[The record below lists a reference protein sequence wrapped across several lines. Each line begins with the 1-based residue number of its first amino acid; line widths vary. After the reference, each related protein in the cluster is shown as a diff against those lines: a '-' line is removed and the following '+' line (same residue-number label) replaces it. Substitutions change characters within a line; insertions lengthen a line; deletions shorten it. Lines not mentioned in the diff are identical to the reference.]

1 MANMKIKNKQIYK
14 DLKLGITKSSNVNI
28 DGRYFLGI
36 MYLGV
41 ARNRSQI
48 RVGLVWYH
56 LVLTFYWDNSG
67 D

>member
-1 MANMKIKNKQIYK
+1 MKIEPIYK
-14 DLKLGITKSSNVNI
+14 DLKFGITKSSNVNI

-36 MYLGV
+36 MYRGV

-48 RVGLVWYH
+48 RIGLILYH
-56 LVLTFYWDNSG
+56 LSVTFYWDNSG